1 MVNLATIIFKMG
13 NQMLNN
19 DSDDDNHDDED
30 QDDDDDDYDD
40 DDGDVTKWIFYL
52 ARLTVDGQ
60 QCSHYLNCFYQRPCS
75 GFFHFAFL
83 SLLLFL
89 LDLIEQPCIILILP
103 GFSKRIFFCKVAQK
117 RRNKEMKRTQIQFT
131 NFTDGNA
138 DKVFLS
144 GFVFL
149 LQFLKSDQVFLLEAK
164 MLLCQGIDQ
173 AR

>member
-30 QDDDDDDYDD
+30 QDDDGDDDVDD
-40 DDGDVTKWIFYL
+40 DDVTKWVFYL

-138 DKVFLS
+138 EKVFFWLCFLVLVSQKLS
-144 GFVFL
+144 GIL
-149 LQFLKSDQVFLLEAK
+149 A
-164 MLLCQGIDQ
+164 
-173 AR
+173 

>member
-19 DSDDDNHDDED
+19 DSDDDNHDDKD
-30 QDDDDDDYDD
+30 QDDDDDDDVDD
-40 DDGDVTKWIFYL
+40 DDVTKWVFYL

-103 GFSKRIFFCKVAQK
+103 GFSKRIFLCKVVHK
-117 RRNKEMKRTQIQFT
+117 RRNKEMKRTQIQFKT
-131 NFTDGNA
+131 LRTAILTKFFWLCFLVA
-138 DKVFLS
+138 VSQKLS
-144 GFVFL
+144 GIL
-149 LQFLKSDQVFLLEAK
+149 A
-164 MLLCQGIDQ
+164 
-173 AR
+173 